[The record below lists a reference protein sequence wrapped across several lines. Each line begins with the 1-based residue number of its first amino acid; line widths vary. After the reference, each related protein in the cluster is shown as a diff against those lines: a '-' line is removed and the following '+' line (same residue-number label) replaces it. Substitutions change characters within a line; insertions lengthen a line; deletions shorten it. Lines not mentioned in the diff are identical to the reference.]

1 MHPKDLYSIIIKVF
15 GLFIIKDILFS
26 IPYIINPIL
35 YLFSNIDNPE
45 AGIGSLIFSV
55 VILLIYFSFAYILIF
70 KTNSILKL
78 FKLDDN
84 FMENDLSLN
93 ISKQNILLISLV
105 LLGGY
110 ILIDEI
116 PNFCN
121 YAFKYYQ
128 QSQNKFAEKPS
139 ISNMLISGIKIL
151 IAFLILGER
160 KKIIELISKDQ
171 NNKQAE

>member
-1 MHPKDLYSIIIKVF
+1 MQPKDLYSIIIKVF

-35 YLFSNIDNPE
+35 YLFNSNGNSDG
-45 AGIGSLIFSV
+45 GIGALVFSV

-78 FKLDDN
+78 FKLDDD
-84 FMENDLSLN
+84 FMEDDLSLN
-93 ISKQNILLISLV
+93 ISKLNVFVISLV

-128 QSQNKFAEKPS
+128 QSQIRFSEKPS

-160 KKIIELISKDQ
+160 KKIIELLIKDQ
-171 NNKQAE
+171 PNKQLE